1 MENIEILVK
10 SIFNS
15 TSNKEE
21 LSIKVIKSQVTEKIG
36 RSLSKDET
44 SSIKEIVCELYESYS
59 RTKTVIFQ
67 NELLV
72 LLFF

>member
-59 RTKTVIFQ
+59 RTKTVIF
-67 NELLV
+67 
-72 LLFF
+72 